1 MVDDKK
7 MLVKKIYEIVLRL
20 EQWKDDQDQN
30 VKQSWEKDWKELN
43 IILRNHE
50 KRIGKLEKWQA
61 MSVGIAIACSTF
73 LAIMIKVIKF

>member
-30 VKQSWEKDWKELN
+30 VKQFWEKDWKELN